1 MTSARSV
8 LLLGGWALGTFGT
21 FGTSGTLGPVVT
33 FGGSPVSADPGPA
46 LAALAPAEDA
56 RKAVALGPSG
66 EVYAPD
72 PSGAWI
78 RSQAISTADPLA
90 LAGRAGGSIVA
101 IGDGVVYRL
110 ADNGWTAIRLVQKGK
125 AVMSTGD
132 RAVAAVG
139 RQLFALDKTAGGEPA
154 KLALAPAPVLA
165 IGSGPRGVVIATE
178 RGLLRLEGTSF
189 KRLERAPRRVV
200 RLISDRWALIDRGA
214 VNLQTGTTTS
224 WPTGLTVEIAAADG
238 EALVAIGATRAGLE
252 LVTVAASKVIRD
264 PIANTAGAKPVGVV
278 LDKTGRAT
286 VAFADG
292 RLARRDRGT
301 WTLITVRE
309 ALPAPRPG
317 PAPATSR

>member
-125 AVMSTGD
+125 ADEGAFCTTQRY
-132 RAVAAVG
+132 RAFREFEPSADFAHFIPLAA
-139 RQLFALDKTAGGEPA
+139 R
-154 KLALAPAPVLA
+154 
-165 IGSGPRGVVIATE
+165 PRAQFDCIDGTIYY
-178 RGLLRLEGTSF
+178 RLR
-189 KRLERAPRRVV
+189 KR
-200 RLISDRWALIDRGA
+200 
-214 VNLQTGTTTS
+214 
-224 WPTGLTVEIAAADG
+224 
-238 EALVAIGATRAGLE
+238 
-252 LVTVAASKVIRD
+252 
-264 PIANTAGAKPVGVV
+264 
-278 LDKTGRAT
+278 
-286 VAFADG
+286 
-292 RLARRDRGT
+292 
-301 WTLITVRE
+301 
-309 ALPAPRPG
+309 
-317 PAPATSR
+317 